1 MVAAQNVFV
10 KVAVDFDSFM
20 SQAWSDH
27 ATDSHGVALRLTEH
41 AFALLTNEAQ
51 LVRLMNLVQHV
62 HGEHLHEWAGGVA
75 CFDALTAS
83 EFFVFEGESG
93 QTVRRCVASF
103 SLSAHADFNLTA
115 LTESDQIRVQA
126 MAAANLAGVNP
137 ARGMRLL
144 QAALDQAAN
153 SSLPNTDTN
162 AMHRALAVSGHNL
175 AAALEENAS
184 LTRDEAKLMLMAS
197 QASRV
202 HRERAGTWLQV
213 ERAEYQLATTH
224 LKAGDVVQGEFHARE
239 CGRIVAE
246 NDAPALER
254 FFACEALGR
263 VMRAAKNDA
272 AYRIARGQARAA
284 FEGLEAGDKAW
295 CEASLDKL
303 LEG

>member
-1 MVAAQNVFV
+1 M
-10 KVAVDFDSFM
+10 
-20 SQAWSDH
+20 
-27 ATDSHGVALRLTEH
+27 
-41 AFALLTNEAQ
+41 
-51 LVRLMNLVQHV
+51 
-62 HGEHLHEWAGGVA
+62 A

-103 SLSAHADFNLTA
+103 SLSAHADCNLTA
-115 LTESDQIRVQA
+115 LTVFDQIRVQTI
-126 MAAANLAGVNP
+126 AAANLAGVNP

-153 SSLPNTDTN
+153 SSLPNTDTDTDADAD

-175 AAALEENAS
+175 AAAFEENAR

-202 HRERAGTWLQV
+202 HWERAGTWLQV

-224 LKAGDVVQGEFHARE
+224 LTAGDVAQGEFHARE
-239 CGRIVAE
+239 CGRIMAE

-272 AYRIARGQARAA
+272 AYRIACGQARAA

>member
-1 MVAAQNVFV
+1 M
-10 KVAVDFDSFM
+10 
-20 SQAWSDH
+20 
-27 ATDSHGVALRLTEH
+27 
-41 AFALLTNEAQ
+41 
-51 LVRLMNLVQHV
+51 
-62 HGEHLHEWAGGVA
+62 
-75 CFDALTAS
+75 
-83 EFFVFEGESG
+83 
-93 QTVRRCVASF
+93 RRCVASF

-153 SSLPNTDTN
+153 SSLPNTATATATDTN

-197 QASRV
+197 RASRV
-202 HRERAGTWLQV
+202 HWERAGTWLQV
-213 ERAEYQLATTH
+213 ERAEYQVATTH
-224 LKAGDVVQGEFHARE
+224 LKTGDAVQGEFHARE

-272 AYRIARGQARAA
+272 AYRIACGQARAA

>member
-1 MVAAQNVFV
+1 M
-10 KVAVDFDSFM
+10 DFDSFM
-20 SQAWSDH
+20 SQAWDDH
-27 ATDSHGVALRLTEH
+27 ATDSHGVASRLTEQ

-51 LVRLMNLVQHV
+51 LVRLMNLAQHV

-83 EFFVFEGESG
+83 EFFVFAGESG
-93 QTVRRCVASF
+93 QTVHRYVASF
-103 SLSAHADFNLTA
+103 SLSAHEDFHLSA
-115 LTESDQIRVQA
+115 LPESDQIRVQA

-153 SSLPNTDTN
+153 SSLLDTDTDTD
-162 AMHRALAVSGHNL
+162 AMHRALAVLGHNL

-184 LTRDEAKLMLMAS
+184 LTCDEAKLMLMAS
-197 QASRV
+197 KASRV
-202 HRERAGTWLQV
+202 HWERAGTWVQV

-239 CGRIVAE
+239 CGRIVVE
-246 NDAPALER
+246 NDAPAFEQ

-272 AYRIARGQARAA
+272 AYRIACGQARAA
-284 FEGLEAGDKAW
+284 FEGLEEADKAW